1 MEAPQKKSL
10 AELRAEVK
18 QIRKELYKPISR
30 SKKGELEAEIAR
42 HKGIT
47 APTSTK
53 EEKVEVK
60 PKKEKKTKE
69 VKEEATPEKRTKG
82 KKVEPKKAEPKKEEK
97 KVAKKDKKKD

>member
-1 MEAPQKKSL
+1 MEAPKKSL

-18 QIRKELYKPISR
+18 AIRKELYKPISR

-47 APTSTK
+47 TPSSTK
-53 EEKVEVK
+53 EEKVEV
-60 PKKEKKTKE
+60 KKEKKTKE

-82 KKVEPKKAEPKKEEK
+82 KKAEPKKAEPKKEEK